1 MFTILT
7 IDDEENIRNGLADN
21 FELEGYNVE
30 KAANGKEGLS
40 KIEKGG
46 IDLVITDLRM
56 DGIPGEEV
64 VRRVTTEHPGIPIIV
79 LTGHGSIEDA
89 TAAIKAG
96 AYDFLTKPLDLDHL
110 NHIVKN
116 ALKGREQQK
125 IITELQ
131 EKIKNGGNS
140 ASDMIGKSAELNKV
154 KELISKAA
162 PSKANVLITG
172 ESGVGKE
179 LVAKS
184 IHEQSPRKDKPFVI
198 VHCAALSETLL
209 ESELFGYEKGA
220 FTGADTQHKGR
231 FEVADGGTIFLDE
244 IGEINQATQ
253 IKLLRVIQEKSFER
267 VGGTQSINVDVRI
280 VAATNRNLEEEV
292 HAGHFREDLFYRL
305 NVVRIPM
312 PPLRERKDDI
322 PLLLHAFLREFNI
335 ENEKNITGFDNRAKS
350 AILKYS
356 WPGNIRELKNCVE
369 SAVVMCTGD
378 EIKIEDLPASV
389 REKGEEKSI
398 TIPIGMTLDEAEMV
412 IIQEN
417 LAEDAGSQ
425 KVLKLV
431 QEVADKAAEL
441 AEDLRRKVTVAELMQ
456 ETGWD
461 EDKIRSAIKFSGD
474 NIEDLD
480 SGEKKKN

>member
-30 KAANGKEGLS
+30 KASNGKEGLA
-40 KIEKGG
+40 KIAQGG

-56 DGIPGEEV
+56 DGISGEEV
-64 VRRVTTEHPGIPIIV
+64 VRHVTTENPGIPIIV

-110 NHIVKN
+110 NIIVKN
-116 ALKGREQQK
+116 ALKGREQQQ
-125 IITELQ
+125 IINELKQ
-131 EKIKNGGNS
+131 KIKTGSSVDG
-140 ASDMIGKSAELNKV
+140 MIGKSAELNRV
-154 KELISKAA
+154 RALIEKAA

-184 IHEQSPRKDKPFVI
+184 IHDQSSRKDKPFVI

-253 IKLLRVIQEKSFER
+253 IKLLRVIQEKAFER
-267 VGGTQSINVDVRI
+267 VGGTQRINVDVRI
-280 VAATNRNLEEEV
+280 VAATNRNLEDEV
-292 HAGHFREDLFYRL
+292 KNGRFREDLFYRL
-305 NVVRIPM
+305 NVVRIPL

-356 WPGNIRELKNCVE
+356 WPGNIRELRNCVE

-378 EIKIEDLPASV
+378 EIKIDDLPASV
-389 REKGEEKSI
+389 REKGEEKTIS
-398 TIPIGMTLDEAEMV
+398 IPIGMSLDEAELV

-417 LAEDAGSQ
+417 LAACNGN
-425 KVLKLV
+425 KTKC
-431 QEVADKAAEL
+431 AEL
-441 AEDLRRKVTVAELMQ
+441 LGIGRKTLHRKLGME
-456 ETGWD
+456 E
-461 EDKIRSAIKFSGD
+461 
-474 NIEDLD
+474 
-480 SGEKKKN
+480 

>member
-30 KAANGKEGLS
+30 KASNGKEGLS

-125 IITELQ
+125 IISELQ
-131 EKIKNGGNS
+131 EKIKNGGVS

-154 KELISKAA
+154 KTLISKAA

-220 FTGADTQHKGR
+220 FTGAETQHKGR

-280 VAATNRNLEEEV
+280 VAATNKNLEEEV

-305 NVVRIPM
+305 NVVRIQM

-369 SAVVMCTGD
+369 SAVVMCNGD

-417 LAEDAGSQ
+417 LAACNGNKSKCAEILGIGR
-425 KVLKLV
+425 KTLHRKLGV
-431 QEVADKAAEL
+431 EE
-441 AEDLRRKVTVAELMQ
+441 
-456 ETGWD
+456 
-461 EDKIRSAIKFSGD
+461 
-474 NIEDLD
+474 
-480 SGEKKKN
+480 

>member
-30 KAANGKEGLS
+30 KAASGKEGLA
-40 KIEKGG
+40 IIAKGG

-56 DGIPGEEV
+56 DGISGEEV
-64 VRRVTTEHPGIPIIV
+64 VRRVTTENPGIPIIV

-110 NHIVKN
+110 NLIVKN

-125 IITELQ
+125 IISDLQ
-131 EKIKNGGNS
+131 QKIKSGGS
-140 ASDMIGKSAELNKV
+140 PDQMIGKSAELNRV
-154 KELISKAA
+154 RTLVEKAA

-184 IHEQSPRKDKPFVI
+184 IHNQSPRKDKPFVI
-198 VHCAALSETLL
+198 VHCAALSESLL

-220 FTGADTQHKGR
+220 FTGAEEQHKGR

-244 IGEINQATQ
+244 VGEINQSTQ
-253 IKLLRVIQEKSFER
+253 VKLLRVIQEKSFER
-267 VGGTQSINVDVRI
+267 VGGTKAINVDVRI

-292 HAGHFREDLFYRL
+292 KNGKFREDLFYRL
-305 NVVRIPM
+305 NVVRIQM
-312 PPLRERKDDI
+312 PSLRERKDDI

-335 ENEKNITGFDNRAKS
+335 ENEKNIVGFDNRAKS

-356 WPGNIRELKNCVE
+356 WPGNIRELRNCVE
-369 SAVVMCTGD
+369 SAVVMCTGE

-389 REKGEEKSI
+389 REKGEEKLIS
-398 TIPIGMTLDEAEMV
+398 IPIGMSLDEAEMV

-417 LAEDAGSQ
+417 LAACNGNKTKCAEVLGIGRKTLHRKLGIVED
-425 KVLKLV
+425 
-431 QEVADKAAEL
+431 
-441 AEDLRRKVTVAELMQ
+441 
-456 ETGWD
+456 
-461 EDKIRSAIKFSGD
+461 
-474 NIEDLD
+474 
-480 SGEKKKN
+480 

>member
-30 KAANGKEGLS
+30 KAANGKEGLA
-40 KIEKGG
+40 KIAAGG

-64 VRRVTTEHPGIPIIV
+64 VRRVTTENPGIPIIV

-110 NHIVKN
+110 NLIVKN

-125 IITELQ
+125 IISELQ
-131 EKIKNGGNS
+131 QKIKTGSSTDG
-140 ASDMIGKSAELNKV
+140 MIGKSSELSRV
-154 KELISKAA
+154 RALIEKAA

-184 IHEQSPRKDKPFVI
+184 IHEKSSRKDKPFVI

-231 FEVADGGTIFLDE
+231 FEIADGGTIFLDE
-244 IGEINQATQ
+244 IGEINQSTQ
-253 IKLLRVIQEKSFER
+253 VKLLRVIQEKSFER
-267 VGGTQSINVDVRI
+267 VGGTQSIHVDVRI

-292 HAGHFREDLFYRL
+292 KTGKFREDLFYRL

-312 PPLRERKDDI
+312 PSLRERKDDI

-335 ENEKNITGFDNRAKS
+335 ENEKNIAGFDNRAKS
-350 AILKYS
+350 AIMKYS
-356 WPGNIRELKNCVE
+356 WPGNIRELRNCVE

-389 REKGEEKSI
+389 REKGEEKVI

-417 LAEDAGSQ
+417 LAACNGNKTKCAE
-425 KVLKLV
+425 VLGIGRKTLHRKL
-431 QEVADKAAEL
+431 
-441 AEDLRRKVTVAELMQ
+441 
-456 ETGWD
+456 
-461 EDKIRSAIKFSGD
+461 
-474 NIEDLD
+474 
-480 SGEKKKN
+480 GEEE

>member
-30 KAANGKEGLS
+30 KAANGKEGLA
-40 KIEKGG
+40 KIAAGG

-56 DGIPGEEV
+56 DGISGEEV
-64 VRRVTTEHPGIPIIV
+64 VRHVTTENPGIPIIV

-96 AYDFLTKPLDLDHL
+96 AYDFLTKPLDLEHL
-110 NHIVKN
+110 NLIVKN

-125 IITELQ
+125 IIQDLQ
-131 EKIKNGGNS
+131 QKIKTGNS
-140 ASDMIGKSAELNKV
+140 PDQMIGKSAELNRV
-154 KELISKAA
+154 RTLVEKAA

-184 IHEQSPRKDKPFVI
+184 IHNQSPRKDKPFVI
-198 VHCAALSETLL
+198 VHCAALSESLL

-220 FTGADTQHKGR
+220 FTGAEEQHKGR

-244 IGEINQATQ
+244 VGEINQSTQ
-253 IKLLRVIQEKSFER
+253 VKLLRVIQEKSFER
-267 VGGTQSINVDVRI
+267 VGGTKSINVDVRI

-292 HAGHFREDLFYRL
+292 KNGKFREDLFYRL
-305 NVVRIPM
+305 NVVRIQM
-312 PPLRERKDDI
+312 PSLRERKDDI
-322 PLLLHAFLREFNI
+322 PLLLHSFLREFNI

-356 WPGNIRELKNCVE
+356 WPGNIRELRNCVE

-389 REKGEEKSI
+389 REKGEEKVIS
-398 TIPIGMTLDEAEMV
+398 IPIGMSLDEAEMV

-417 LAEDAGSQ
+417 LAACNGNKTKCADILGIGRKTLHRKLGIVED
-425 KVLKLV
+425 
-431 QEVADKAAEL
+431 
-441 AEDLRRKVTVAELMQ
+441 
-456 ETGWD
+456 
-461 EDKIRSAIKFSGD
+461 
-474 NIEDLD
+474 
-480 SGEKKKN
+480 

>member
-125 IITELQ
+125 IISELQ
-131 EKIKNGGNS
+131 EKIKNGGVS

-154 KELISKAA
+154 KTLISKAA

-292 HAGHFREDLFYRL
+292 KNGKFREDLFYRL

-369 SAVVMCTGD
+369 SAVVMCNGD

-389 REKGEEKSI
+389 REKGE
-398 TIPIGMTLDEAEMV
+398 
-412 IIQEN
+412 
-417 LAEDAGSQ
+417 
-425 KVLKLV
+425 
-431 QEVADKAAEL
+431 
-441 AEDLRRKVTVAELMQ
+441 
-456 ETGWD
+456 
-461 EDKIRSAIKFSGD
+461 
-474 NIEDLD
+474 
-480 SGEKKKN
+480 

>member
-1 MFTILT
+1 MVPELVEGAAGEKMFTILT

-30 KAANGKEGLS
+30 KASNGKEGLA
-40 KIEKGG
+40 KIAAGN

-56 DGIPGEEV
+56 DGISGEEV
-64 VRRVTTEHPGIPIIV
+64 VRRVTTENPGIPIIV

-116 ALKGREQQK
+116 ALKGRQQQK

-131 EKIKNGGNS
+131 EKIRTGSS
-140 ASDMIGKSAELNKV
+140 AGDMIGKSTELNQV
-154 KELISKAA
+154 KALISKAA
-162 PSKANVLITG
+162 PSRANVLITG

-198 VHCAALSETLL
+198 VHCAALSDTLL

-220 FTGADTQHKGR
+220 FTGADAQHKGR

-244 IGEINQATQ
+244 IGEINQSTQ
-253 IKLLRVIQEKSFER
+253 VKLLRVIQEKSFER
-267 VGGTQSINVDVRI
+267 VGGNQSIRVDVRI

-292 HAGHFREDLFYRL
+292 KNGKFREDLFYRL

-322 PLLLHAFLREFNI
+322 PLLLHNFLREFNI
-335 ENEKNITGFDNRAKS
+335 ENQKNITGFDNRAKA

-389 REKGEEKSI
+389 REKGEEKVI
-398 TIPIGMTLDEAEMV
+398 NIPVGMKLDDAELL

-417 LAEDAGSQ
+417 LAFCNGNKTKCAEILGIGR
-425 KVLKLV
+425 KTLHRKL
-431 QEVADKAAEL
+431 
-441 AEDLRRKVTVAELMQ
+441 
-456 ETGWD
+456 
-461 EDKIRSAIKFSGD
+461 
-474 NIEDLD
+474 
-480 SGEKKKN
+480 GEEE